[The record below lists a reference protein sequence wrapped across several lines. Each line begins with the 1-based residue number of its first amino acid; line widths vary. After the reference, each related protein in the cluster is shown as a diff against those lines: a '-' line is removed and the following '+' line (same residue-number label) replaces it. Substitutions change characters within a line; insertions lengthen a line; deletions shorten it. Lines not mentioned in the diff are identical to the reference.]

1 LIKGI
6 GVDLVEVERFR
17 RGHRE
22 GGLEFTEEVFTPA
35 EARYCRTQARYW
47 EHFAARFAAKEAA
60 FKALGAGLGQGLRWK
75 MVEVVRDSSGA
86 VSLLF
91 SGRATELVRSRRIA
105 KIHLTLTHNRH
116 SAAAVVVLEGRD

>member
-1 LIKGI
+1 MIKGI

-35 EARYCRTQARYW
+35 ETRYCRTQARYW

-60 FKALGAGLGQGLRWK
+60 FKALGAGLAQGLSWR
-75 MVEVVRDSSGA
+75 MVEVMRDPTGA
-86 VSLLF
+86 VSLVF
-91 SGRATELVRSRRIA
+91 SGRATELARRLGVVR
-105 KIHLTLTHNRH
+105 IHLTLTHDRRY
-116 SAAAVVVLEGRD
+116 AAAVVVLEG